1 MKCLKPAWDIA
12 FTKDLNMGGWR
23 VVIPFTRQALWK
35 KVEECRSLD
44 SSFRL
49 SSSPGSLPPSQP
61 SSPPDPS
68 PTLDDMLQTPSPPLA
83 PPPLAPLPPPPL
95 RITPFPVAFCEALDY
110 MQSIDPAGSG
120 ILDTQ
125 AVVMQNI
132 RLVEAA
138 RVIGEWKKACTVEE
152 FNANNMNT

>member
-44 SSFRL
+44 SSFHF
-49 SSSPGSLPPSQP
+49 SSSPGFLPPSQP

-68 PTLDDMLQTPSPPLA
+68 PTLDDMLQTPSPPISA

-95 RITPFPVAFCEALDY
+95 RITHFPVAVSEAQDY
-110 MQSIDPAGSG
+110 MQSIDPAASG

-138 RVIGEWKKACTVEE
+138 RVIGSGRRRPPLRRSMQT
-152 FNANNMNT
+152 T